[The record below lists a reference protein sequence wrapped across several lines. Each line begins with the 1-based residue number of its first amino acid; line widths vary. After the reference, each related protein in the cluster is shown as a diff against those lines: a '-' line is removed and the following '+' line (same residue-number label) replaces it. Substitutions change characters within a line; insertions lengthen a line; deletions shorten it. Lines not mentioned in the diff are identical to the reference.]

1 MLNRADI
8 SNTLAADSQGVAKL
22 RQAAQQN
29 SPQALRAVAHQFEAL
44 FTEMMLKSMRD
55 ATPQDGVLDNDQT
68 RLYTSMLDQ
77 QLSQNLANKGIG
89 LADMLV
95 RQLSP
100 NSPHPAGRFV
110 LPHSPT
116 AATATQPALPA
127 SAAAATGGAQA
138 TGAGAPT
145 SGRENAFM
153 KAMHSHAEAASRAT
167 GVPAKFMLGQ
177 AALESGWGSKEV
189 VGTDGTRSHNLFG
202 IKAGADW
209 HGKTVKAVT
218 TEYVNGVAQKRV
230 ATFRAYDSYAD
241 SFNDYA
247 SFLRSNPRYRQVLA
261 GAQSPEQFARG
272 LQQAG
277 YATDPHYADKLGRIL
292 SSPVLA

>member
-8 SNTLAADSQGVAKL
+8 SNTLAADSQGVARL

-29 SPQALRAVAHQFEAL
+29 SPQALRTVAHQFEAL

-55 ATPQDGVLDNDQT
+55 ATPQDGVFDNDQT

-100 NSPHPAGRFV
+100 SSPHPAGRFV
-110 LPHSPT
+110 LPHSPGAGT
-116 AATATQPALPA
+116 AAQPAVQDSPA
-127 SAAAATGGAQA
+127 ASSGAPAAGP
-138 TGAGAPT
+138 GAPT
-145 SGRENAFM
+145 SGREHAFM
-153 KAMHSHAEAASRAT
+153 KAMHTHAEAASRAS
-167 GVPAKFMLGQ
+167 GIPARFMLGQ

-230 ATFRAYDSYAD
+230 ATFRAYNSYAD

-292 SSPVLA
+292 SSPILA